1 MKVYYHKGQDWRW
14 SPTRLDS
21 ETDMLALSYNNWD
34 DYGYGTTLNAV
45 LYFDSDKFMSFPL
58 KIKLENGGFTSGEL
72 NKYRDSGWDGFFP
85 IPEANYISVPG
96 DIDFYQALIAKIGME
111 ATIKVLKLVKDAG
124 YFVNVLNDEKSILL
138 TRQEDFSNSLLR
150 EAGARKAYEDGW
162 MLFSQQRPNIHDF
175 TLNLLD
181 KKGVAEPLEF
191 NFNSPILPYD
201 INVLIGPNGVGKSY
215 TLKSLVEYWLGVG
228 SGDTKILQQSGHIP
242 FDRSPNISKLILV
255 SYSPFEEFPINIDE
269 ANLMDKDAYKYFG
282 FRRVRENVDD
292 GEAKDRIG
300 ISRNLPAMDSVQS
313 IIKALSDDLRMGF
326 IPSWVRKLDTIQRVI
341 SSAIDFDLIALEVL
355 TENVAVD
362 AFPGISIEDSL
373 FLPINNDVCELLDSW
388 MIKFDECINFT
399 SGVVFLK
406 DERKVELSSGQRL
419 FCYMVINV
427 VGQIR
432 SDSLIVIDEPE
443 LFLHPTLE
451 IEFISL
457 LKQILKAFNSKAILA
472 THSASIARE
481 IPANCIHV
489 FHQRD
494 GALEIDHP
502 PFETFGG
509 DMQRISSYVFGDRSV
524 AKPFDSWIEEK
535 LSVYNSAQEFID
547 DLGGQVNE
555 ELLIKILNKG
565 VKQ

>member
-14 SPTRLDS
+14 SPTKLDS

-34 DYGYGTTLNAV
+34 DYGYGTTLNAA
-45 LYFDSDKFMSFPL
+45 LYFDSEKFMSFPL
-58 KIKLENGGFTSGEL
+58 KIKLEGGGFTSGEL
-72 NKYRDSGWDGFFP
+72 NKYRESDWDGFFP
-85 IPEANYISVPG
+85 IPEVNYISVPG
-96 DIDFYQALIAKIGME
+96 DIDFYQALIAKLGME
-111 ATIKVLKLVKDAG
+111 TAVEVLKLVRDAG
-124 YFVNVLNDEKSILL
+124 YFVNVLNDEMAISL
-138 TRQEDFSNSLLR
+138 TKQEDFSNSLLR

-162 MLFSQQRPNIHDF
+162 MLFSQQRPTIHDF

-181 KKGVAEPLEF
+181 KDGGVEPLDF
-191 NFNSPILPYD
+191 NFNSDILPYD

-228 SGDTKILQQSGHIP
+228 SGDPRILQQLNHVP
-242 FDRSPNISKLILV
+242 FDRSPNISKLILI
-255 SYSPFEEFPINIDE
+255 SYSPFEEFPINIDDVK
-269 ANLMDKDAYKYFG
+269 LIDKDAYKYFG
-282 FRRVRENVDD
+282 FRIIRESVDD
-292 GEAKDRIG
+292 GEARDKIG

-313 IIKALSDDLRMGF
+313 IIKALFDDRKMGF
-326 IPSWVRKLDTIQRVI
+326 IPSWVRKLDTIHRVI
-341 SSAIDFDLIALEVL
+341 KSAIDFDLIALDVL
-355 TENVAVD
+355 TAGERFD
-362 AFPGISIEDSL
+362 AFPGISIDDSVY
-373 FLPINNDVCELLDSW
+373 LPLNNDVCQLLDDW
-388 MIKFDECINFT
+388 MIKFDEYINFT

-406 DERKVELSSGQRL
+406 DGRKVQLSSGQRL

-457 LKQILKAFNSKAILA
+457 LKQVLKAFNSKAILA

-489 FHQRD
+489 FHQRN

-509 DMQRISSYVFGDRSV
+509 DMQRIASYVFGDRSV

-535 LSVYNSAQEFID
+535 LSRYSTAQEFID
-547 DLGGQVNE
+547 DLGEQVNQ

-565 VKQ
+565 AKQ